1 MANEYEPA
9 LYNVLSIGCV
19 DSDIYDKISEKQKC
33 EFRKW
38 SIDVGC
44 VGSKNIIAYSE
55 NIVYVDSEKSTL

>member
-19 DSDIYDKISEKQKC
+19 DSDIYDMISEKQKC

-38 SIDVGC
+38 S
-44 VGSKNIIAYSE
+44 S
-55 NIVYVDSEKSTL
+55 VDSKKHYSL